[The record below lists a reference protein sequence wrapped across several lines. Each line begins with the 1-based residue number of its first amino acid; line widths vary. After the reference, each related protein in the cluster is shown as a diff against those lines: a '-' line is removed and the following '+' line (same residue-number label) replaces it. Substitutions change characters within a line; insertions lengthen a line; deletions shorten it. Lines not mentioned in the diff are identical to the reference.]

1 MTELVVIIPVYN
13 ESEIIKEVL
22 EDWVQTLNTLQIKY
36 KIKLYNDGSIDST
49 QFILNNLQLEYQ
61 DTVDVIHKENSGHG
75 PTILLGYISNIETQ
89 WIFQVD
95 ADNEIPAKYFP
106 NFWNIKN
113 EYDIVIANRGKRGNG
128 FIRRLMSFMSYL
140 IVRII
145 YGKGIKDV
153 NAPYRLIRTKKK
165 KKIIKDIPENTFA
178 PNIIISGMANKKKL
192 RIKIFDLASA
202 ERKTGSPS
210 LGNKLFKLLR
220 ISFRSFKEIVI
231 YGLSK

>member
-153 NAPYRLIRTKKK
+153 NAPYRLIRTHPF

-192 RIKIFDLASA
+192 RIKIFDLARA
-202 ERKTGSPS
+202 KRKTGSPS

>member
-153 NAPYRLIRTKKK
+153 NAPYR
-165 KKIIKDIPENTFA
+165 
-178 PNIIISGMANKKKL
+178 NI
-192 RIKIFDLASA
+192 
-202 ERKTGSPS
+202 
-210 LGNKLFKLLR
+210 
-220 ISFRSFKEIVI
+220 
-231 YGLSK
+231 